1 MQKALISFIIS
12 ALIGLGLGY
21 VAFDVVG
28 GSNDETAEVAKQEKN
43 KSQPESDIKNEDKD
57 DQQAETVSA
66 DNNILKS
73 KGCLGCHSVSALNLQ
88 GGATGPDLSKA
99 FENVEGKHGKPID
112 QFLKEPTSAVMSGVI
127 GGNPLSEGE
136 ISEVVKLLEE
146 ASKK

>member
-21 VAFDVVG
+21 IAFDVVG
-28 GSNDETAEVAKQEKN
+28 SSDEPTEVAKQEPSKPAGDS
-43 KSQPESDIKNEDKD
+43 KQEDQAAQP
-57 DQQAETVSA
+57 AETASA
-66 DNNILKS
+66 DSNILKA
-73 KGCLGCHSVSALNLQ
+73 KGCLGCHSVSALNLT

-127 GGNPLSEGE
+127 GGSLLSEEE
-136 ISEVVKLLEE
+136 ISEVVKVLED